1 MSEVD
6 QDNMVRSN
14 EIEFGSEG
22 VLERAAIATRN
33 AVSLANAVTWQA
45 LRAPLRM
52 QMLEAIIACPGVDAR
67 ALAKAIGCSAPRL
80 YYHIK
85 ILVEAGLVVSSEG
98 SSRKSARGPSATSY
112 HSRLSD
118 FPTEFFAG
126 DPVTIKRAGELFY
139 AIAELGL
146 AKAISAVNEPGC
158 IVDFRHEALLPQEVD
173 VVRGHM
179 AEIRLVLA
187 AARRRRHGAKTLI
200 RSTVFVGICAVV
212 PLAPTLPDTPIS
224 TVRLQVDGEKKIV

>member
-6 QDNMVRSN
+6 QDNVIRSN

-22 VLERAAIATRN
+22 GLERAAIATRTAASLTN
-33 AVSLANAVTWQA
+33 ALTWQA

-67 ALAKAIGCSAPRL
+67 ALAEAIGCSAPRL

-112 HSRLSD
+112 HSNMSELSAG
-118 FPTEFFAG
+118 FFAG
-126 DPVTIKRAGELFY
+126 DPMTIKRAGELFY
-139 AIAELGL
+139 AIAEQGL
-146 AKAISAVNEPGC
+146 AKAIDSANEPGC
-158 IVDFRHEALLPQEVD
+158 IVDFRHEALLPQEVEI
-173 VVRGHM
+173 VKRHM
-179 AEIRLVLA
+179 AEIRVVLA
-187 AARRRRHGAKTLI
+187 TARRRRHGSKVLV
-200 RSTVFVGICAVV
+200 RSTVFVGLCAIS
-212 PLAPTLPDTPIS
+212 AGSPTLPDAPIS
-224 TVRLQVDGEKKIV
+224 TMRLQVEGQNKPV